1 MIRRSPISFSI
12 YYSRQEWPN
21 LLKNCLAPLIQELET
36 AGICSQ
42 YTLSFCE
49 EQGEHLRLVLHL
61 QSTDLHQIPFY
72 QSTIETFLSAH
83 PTKRIIKPLPLQD
96 TFFLD
101 LPNNSVYLNIFKPN
115 STCTPQ
121 LNSDQTALIRK
132 EISALM
138 LDTFA
143 EHMLDEE
150 SLFNFYLC
158 LEIVALA
165 VFGNPLNAAKVLQA
179 DCEKLADRLPVA
191 DLIRLQ
197 YEANKLIKT
206 NLDDLNQMVTLIA
219 DGDCTADT
227 EWLANW
233 LQICRQMVPTVEPI
247 SIFKDISMLIC
258 RHINFYHPKWST
270 LALMVMNRLLT
281 NYINQSILQPK

>member
-12 YYSRQEWPN
+12 YYSRQGWPS
-21 LLKNCLAPLIQELET
+21 LLKNCLAPLIQQLET
-36 AGICSQ
+36 AGICNQ
-42 YTLSFCE
+42 YALYSCE
-49 EQGEHLRLVLHL
+49 EQGEHLRLVLYL
-61 QSTDLHQIPFY
+61 QSIDLHKIPFF

-83 PTKRIIKPLPLQD
+83 PTKRMIKPLPLHD

-101 LPNNSVYLNIFKPN
+101 LPNNSVYINIFKPD
-115 STCTPQ
+115 SPSTPQ
-121 LNSDQTALIRK
+121 LNFDQTDLIRK

-138 LDTFA
+138 LDTFTD
-143 EHMLDEE
+143 HILDEE

-165 VFGNPLNAAKVLQA
+165 VFGNPLDAAKVLQA

-197 YEANKLIKT
+197 YEANKLIKN
-206 NLDDLNQMVTLIA
+206 NLDDLNQMVALIA
-219 DGDCTADT
+219 HGDRTADT

-233 LQICRQMVPTVEPI
+233 LQICRQMARTVAPI

-281 NYINQSILQPK
+281 NHINQSILQPK